1 MRNRLSYALSFL
13 AVLSLFIGPFVMLF
27 FEPEREEAIAGGV
40 LTGAAAGSVLGI
52 IAMILNGRKRKLVY
66 ILSAIPMVPLLLFLL
81 LAIPFYM
88 YR

>member
-27 FEPEREEAIAGGV
+27 FEQEREEAIAGGV
-40 LTGAAAGSVLGI
+40 LIGAAAGSVLGI
-52 IAMILNGRKRKLVY
+52 IAMILNGRKRKLVF

>member
-40 LTGAAAGSVLGI
+40 LIGAAAGSVLGI
-52 IAMILNGRKRKLVY
+52 IAMILNGRKKKLVY